1 MKNSKICMTALALM
15 MAMAT
20 WAQTNIVVLSDTHV
34 MGPGLLVNDGAAWQ
48 NELAYDRKLLDYSQ
62 EVFDVLMETM
72 LSEKPDMVLITGDL
86 TKDGELLSHQYVAGQ
101 LNRLR
106 EAGIKTFVI
115 PGNHDFGSK
124 HALIFDGDQS
134 SKAEVVSREQFT
146 DLYRNHGYGAE
157 SLRDETSLSYCCE
170 PVEGLLLI
178 GLDSGTDGR
187 LEESTLQWACQQA
200 AQAQQQGKYVLAMM
214 HHALLPH
221 FNAEDQLLPSS
232 VVQNYE
238 TVRNRLAD
246 AGVQVVLTG
255 HIHISDIA
263 KDYNADLTRSIYDIS
278 TGSVISYP
286 CDYRRLTLSED
297 RTQLS
302 VSTSRITTLPDH
314 PVFGTT
320 ANGTTAKERLHQSL
334 SQFVKRSIKNDM
346 IASVAANA
354 LLIHA
359 EGNENESEE
368 ASNIMGTL
376 QLAKMFVSS
385 SMKAKMAEHG
395 LSWDLLESIVTSI
408 MTDTTNLGIEGRQD
422 QTNDLTLTI
431 KK

>member
-1 MKNSKICMTALALM
+1 MKNSRICMMALALM

-48 NELAYDRKLLDYSQ
+48 KELANDRKLFDYSQ

-134 SKAEVVSREQFT
+134 NKAEVVSREQFT
-146 DLYRNHGYGAE
+146 ELYRNHGYGAE
-157 SLRDETSLSYCCE
+157 SLRDEPSLSYCCE

-297 RTQLS
+297 RAQLS
-302 VSTSRITTLPDH
+302 VSTNRITTLPDH
-314 PVFGTT
+314 PVY
-320 ANGTTAKERLHQSL
+320 GTTAKERLHQSL

-368 ASNIMGTL
+368 ASNIMGML

>member
-1 MKNSKICMTALALM
+1 MKNSKICMMALALM

-48 NELAYDRKLLDYSQ
+48 EELANDRKLFDYSQ

-146 DLYRNHGYGAE
+146 ELYRNHGYGAE

-178 GLDSGTDGR
+178 GLDSGTDDR

-286 CDYRRLTLSED
+286 CDYRHLSLSED
-297 RTQLS
+297 RAQLS
-302 VSTSRITTLPDH
+302 VSTNRITTLPDH
-314 PVFGTT
+314 PVY
-320 ANGTTAKERLHQSL
+320 GTTAKERLHQSL

>member
-1 MKNSKICMTALALM
+1 MKNSKICMMALALM

-48 NELAYDRKLLDYSQ
+48 KELANDRKLFDYSQ

-146 DLYRNHGYGAE
+146 ELYRNHGYGAE

-221 FNAEDQLLPSS
+221 FNEENQMLPSS

-246 AGVQVVLTG
+246 VGVQVVLTG

-297 RTQLS
+297 RAQLS
-302 VSTSRITTLPDH
+302 VRTSRITTLPDH

-320 ANGTTAKERLHQSL
+320 AKERLHQSL
-334 SQFVKRSIKNDM
+334 SRFVKRSIKNDM
-346 IASVAANA
+346 IATVAANA

-385 SMKAKMAEHG
+385 NMKAKMAEHG

>member
-146 DLYRNHGYGAE
+146 ELYRNHGYGAG

-221 FNAEDQLLPSS
+221 FNAEDQMLPSS

-286 CDYRRLTLSED
+286 CDYRRLSLSED
-297 RTQLS
+297 RAQLS

-314 PVFGTT
+314 PVF
-320 ANGTTAKERLHQSL
+320 ATTAKERLHQSL
-334 SQFVKRSIKNDM
+334 SRFVKRSIKNDM
-346 IASVAANA
+346 IATVAANA

-395 LSWDLLESIVTSI
+395 LSWDLVESIVTSI

>member
-1 MKNSKICMTALALM
+1 MKNSRICMMALALM

-48 NELAYDRKLLDYSQ
+48 KELANDRKLFDYSQ

-72 LSEKPDMVLITGDL
+72 LSEKPDMVLTTGDL

-146 DLYRNHGYGAE
+146 ELYRNHGYGAE
-157 SLRDETSLSYCCE
+157 SLCDETSLSYCCE

-187 LEESTLQWACQQA
+187 LEEATLQWACQQA

-297 RTQLS
+297 RAQLS
-302 VSTSRITTLPDH
+302 VSTNRITTLPDH
-314 PVFGTT
+314 PVY
-320 ANGTTAKERLHQSL
+320 GTTAKERLHQSL

-422 QTNDLTLTI
+422 HTNDLTLTI

>member
-34 MGPGLLVNDGAAWQ
+34 MGPGLLVNGGASWQ
-48 NELAYDRKLLDYSQ
+48 KELANDRKLFDYSQ

-146 DLYRNHGYGAE
+146 ELYRNHGYGAE

-178 GLDSGTDGR
+178 GLDSGKDGR

-221 FNAEDQLLPSS
+221 FNEENQMLPSS

-297 RTQLS
+297 RAQLS

-320 ANGTTAKERLHQSL
+320 AKERLHQSL
-334 SQFVKRSIKNDM
+334 SRFVKRSIKNDM
-346 IASVAANA
+346 IATVAANA

-395 LSWDLLESIVTSI
+395 LSWDLVESIVTSI

>member
-1 MKNSKICMTALALM
+1 MKNSRICMMALALM

-48 NELAYDRKLLDYSQ
+48 KELANDRKLFDYSQ

-146 DLYRNHGYGAE
+146 ELYRNHGYGAE

-286 CDYRRLTLSED
+286 CDYRHLSLSED
-297 RTQLS
+297 RAQLS
-302 VSTSRITTLPDH
+302 VSTNRITTLPDH
-314 PVFGTT
+314 PVY
-320 ANGTTAKERLHQSL
+320 GTTAKERLHQSL

-346 IASVAANA
+346 IATVAANA

>member
-1 MKNSKICMTALALM
+1 MKNSKICMMALALM

-48 NELAYDRKLLDYSQ
+48 KELANDRKLFDYSQ
-62 EVFDVLMETM
+62 EVFDVLIETM

-146 DLYRNHGYGAE
+146 ELYRNHGYGAE

-286 CDYRRLTLSED
+286 CDYRHLSLSED
-297 RTQLS
+297 RAQLS
-302 VSTSRITTLPDH
+302 VSTNRITTLPDH
-314 PVFGTT
+314 PVY
-320 ANGTTAKERLHQSL
+320 GTTAKERLHQSL

-346 IASVAANA
+346 IANVAANA

>member
-1 MKNSKICMTALALM
+1 MKNSRICMMALALM

-48 NELAYDRKLLDYSQ
+48 KELANDRKLFDYSQ

-146 DLYRNHGYGAE
+146 ELYRNHGYGAE

-221 FNAEDQLLPSS
+221 FNAEDQMLPSS

-286 CDYRRLTLSED
+286 CDYRHLSLSED
-297 RTQLS
+297 RAQLS
-302 VSTSRITTLPDH
+302 VSTNRITTLPDH
-314 PVFGTT
+314 PVY
-320 ANGTTAKERLHQSL
+320 GTTAKERLHQSL

-346 IASVAANA
+346 IANVAANA

>member
-1 MKNSKICMTALALM
+1 MKNSKICMMALALM

-48 NELAYDRKLLDYSQ
+48 KELANDRKLFDYSQ

-146 DLYRNHGYGAE
+146 ELYRNHGYGAE

-187 LEESTLQWACQQA
+187 LEESTLQWACQQV

-286 CDYRRLTLSED
+286 CDYRHLSLSED
-297 RTQLS
+297 RAQLS
-302 VSTSRITTLPDH
+302 VSTNRITTLPDH
-314 PVFGTT
+314 PVY
-320 ANGTTAKERLHQSL
+320 GTTAKERLHQSL

>member
-1 MKNSKICMTALALM
+1 MKNSKICMMALALM

-48 NELAYDRKLLDYSQ
+48 KELANDRKLFDYSQ
-62 EVFDVLMETM
+62 EVFDVLIETM

-146 DLYRNHGYGAE
+146 ELYRNHGYGAE

-221 FNAEDQLLPSS
+221 FNEEDQMLPSS

-286 CDYRRLTLSED
+286 CDYRHLSLSED
-297 RTQLS
+297 RAQLS
-302 VSTSRITTLPDH
+302 VSTNRITTLPDH
-314 PVFGTT
+314 PVY
-320 ANGTTAKERLHQSL
+320 GTTAKERLHQSL

>member
-48 NELAYDRKLLDYSQ
+48 KELANDRKLFDYSQ

-146 DLYRNHGYGAE
+146 ELYRNHGYGAE

-221 FNAEDQLLPSS
+221 FNAEDQMLPSS

-286 CDYRRLTLSED
+286 CDYRHLSLSED
-297 RTQLS
+297 RARLS
-302 VSTSRITTLPDH
+302 VRTSRITTLPDH
-314 PVFGTT
+314 PVF
-320 ANGTTAKERLHQSL
+320 GTTAKERLHQSL

-346 IASVAANA
+346 IATVAANA

-395 LSWDLLESIVTSI
+395 LSWDLVESIVTSI

>member
-48 NELAYDRKLLDYSQ
+48 KELANDRKLFDYSQ
-62 EVFDVLMETM
+62 EVFDVLIETM

-146 DLYRNHGYGAE
+146 ELYRNHGYGAE

-221 FNAEDQLLPSS
+221 FNEEDQLLPLS

-246 AGVQVVLTG
+246 VGVQVVLTG

-286 CDYRRLTLSED
+286 CDYRRLSLSED
-297 RTQLS
+297 RAQLS
-302 VSTSRITTLPDH
+302 VRTSRITTLPDH

-320 ANGTTAKERLHQSL
+320 AKERLHQSL
-334 SQFVKRSIKNDM
+334 SRFVKRSIKNDM
-346 IASVAANA
+346 IATVAANA
-354 LLIHA
+354 LLIHS

-385 SMKAKMAEHG
+385 NMKAKMAEHG

>member
-1 MKNSKICMTALALM
+1 MKNSRICMMALALM

-48 NELAYDRKLLDYSQ
+48 KELANDRKLFDYSQ

-146 DLYRNHGYGAE
+146 ELYRNHGYGAE

-221 FNAEDQLLPSS
+221 FNEEDQMLPSS

-286 CDYRRLTLSED
+286 CDYRHLSLSED
-297 RTQLS
+297 RAQLS
-302 VSTSRITTLPDH
+302 VSTNRITTLPDH
-314 PVFGTT
+314 PVY
-320 ANGTTAKERLHQSL
+320 GTTAKERLHQSL

-346 IASVAANA
+346 IANVAANA

>member
-1 MKNSKICMTALALM
+1 MKNSKICMMALALM

-48 NELAYDRKLLDYSQ
+48 KELANDRKLFDYSQ
-62 EVFDVLMETM
+62 EVFDVLIETM

-146 DLYRNHGYGAE
+146 ELYRNHGYGAE

-221 FNAEDQLLPSS
+221 FNAEDQMLPSS

-286 CDYRRLTLSED
+286 CDYRHLSLSED
-297 RTQLS
+297 RAQLS
-302 VSTSRITTLPDH
+302 VSTNRITTLPDH
-314 PVFGTT
+314 PVY
-320 ANGTTAKERLHQSL
+320 GTTAKERLHQSL

-346 IASVAANA
+346 IATVAANA

-422 QTNDLTLTI
+422 QTNDLMLTI

>member
-1 MKNSKICMTALALM
+1 MKNSKICMMALALM

-48 NELAYDRKLLDYSQ
+48 KELANDRKLFDYSQ
-62 EVFDVLMETM
+62 EVFDVLIETM

-146 DLYRNHGYGAE
+146 ELYRNHGYGAE

-221 FNAEDQLLPSS
+221 FNEENQMLPLS

-246 AGVQVVLTG
+246 VGVQVVLTG

-286 CDYRRLTLSED
+286 CDYRRLSLSED
-297 RTQLS
+297 RAQLS
-302 VSTSRITTLPDH
+302 VRTSRITTLPDH

-320 ANGTTAKERLHQSL
+320 AKERLHQSL
-334 SQFVKRSIKNDM
+334 SRFVKRSIKNDM

-385 SMKAKMAEHG
+385 NMKAKMAEHG

>member
-1 MKNSKICMTALALM
+1 MKNSKICMMALALM

-48 NELAYDRKLLDYSQ
+48 KELANDRKLFDYSQ

-146 DLYRNHGYGAE
+146 ELYRNHGYEAGA
-157 SLRDETSLSYCCE
+157 LRDETSLSYCCE
-170 PVEGLLLI
+170 PVDGLLLI
-178 GLDSGTDGR
+178 GLDSGKDGR

-221 FNAEDQLLPSS
+221 FNAEDQMLPSS

-297 RTQLS
+297 RAQLS

-320 ANGTTAKERLHQSL
+320 AKERLHQSL
-334 SQFVKRSIKNDM
+334 SRFVKRSIKNDM
-346 IASVAANA
+346 IATIAANA

-395 LSWDLLESIVTSI
+395 LSWDLVESIVTSI

>member
-1 MKNSKICMTALALM
+1 MKNSRICMMALALM

-48 NELAYDRKLLDYSQ
+48 KELANDRKLFDYSQ

-146 DLYRNHGYGAE
+146 ELYRNHGYGAE
-157 SLRDETSLSYCCE
+157 SLCDETSLSYCCE

-200 AQAQQQGKYVLAMM
+200 VQAQQQGKYVLAMM

-297 RTQLS
+297 RAQLS
-302 VSTSRITTLPDH
+302 VSTNRITTLPDH
-314 PVFGTT
+314 PVY
-320 ANGTTAKERLHQSL
+320 GTTAKERLHQSL

-385 SMKAKMAEHG
+385 SMKAKLAEHG

>member
-1 MKNSKICMTALALM
+1 MKNSKICMMALALM

-48 NELAYDRKLLDYSQ
+48 KELANDRKLFDYSQ

-146 DLYRNHGYGAE
+146 ELYRNHGYGAE

-221 FNAEDQLLPSS
+221 FNAEDQMLPSS

-286 CDYRRLTLSED
+286 CDYRRLSLSED
-297 RTQLS
+297 RAQLS
-302 VSTSRITTLPDH
+302 VSTNRITTLPDH
-314 PVFGTT
+314 PVY
-320 ANGTTAKERLHQSL
+320 GTTAKERLHQSL

-346 IASVAANA
+346 IATVAANA

-395 LSWDLLESIVTSI
+395 LSWDLVESIVTSI

>member
-1 MKNSKICMTALALM
+1 MKNSKICMMALALM

-48 NELAYDRKLLDYSQ
+48 KELANDRKLFDYSQ

-146 DLYRNHGYGAE
+146 ELYRNHGYGAE
-157 SLRDETSLSYCCE
+157 SLRDENSLSYCCE

-297 RTQLS
+297 RAQLS
-302 VSTSRITTLPDH
+302 VSTNRITTLSDH
-314 PVFGTT
+314 PVY
-320 ANGTTAKERLHQSL
+320 GTTAKERLHQSL

-368 ASNIMGTL
+368 ASNIMSTL

>member
-1 MKNSKICMTALALM
+1 MKNSKICMMALALM

-48 NELAYDRKLLDYSQ
+48 KELANDRKLFDYSQ

-146 DLYRNHGYGAE
+146 ELYRNHGYGAE

-221 FNAEDQLLPSS
+221 FNEEDQMLPSS

-286 CDYRRLTLSED
+286 CDYRHLSLSED
-297 RTQLS
+297 RAQLS
-302 VSTSRITTLPDH
+302 VSTNRITTLPDH
-314 PVFGTT
+314 PVY
-320 ANGTTAKERLHQSL
+320 GTTAKERLHQSL

-408 MTDTTNLGIEGRQD
+408 MTDTTNFGIEGRQD

>member
-1 MKNSKICMTALALM
+1 MKNSRICMMALALM

-34 MGPGLLVNDGAAWQ
+34 MGPGLLVNDGVAWQ
-48 NELAYDRKLLDYSQ
+48 KELANDRKLFDYSQ

-146 DLYRNHGYGAE
+146 ELYRNHGYGAE

-214 HHALLPH
+214 HHALVPH
-221 FNAEDQLLPSS
+221 FNAEDQILPSS

-286 CDYRRLTLSED
+286 CDYRHLSLSED
-297 RTQLS
+297 RAQLS
-302 VSTSRITTLPDH
+302 VSTNRITTLPDH
-314 PVFGTT
+314 PVY
-320 ANGTTAKERLHQSL
+320 GTTAKERLHQSL
-334 SQFVKRSIKNDM
+334 SRFVKRSIKNDM
-346 IASVAANA
+346 IATVAANA

-385 SMKAKMAEHG
+385 NMKAKMAEHG
-395 LSWDLLESIVTSI
+395 LSWDLVESIVTSI

>member
-48 NELAYDRKLLDYSQ
+48 KELANDRKLFDYSQ
-62 EVFDVLMETM
+62 EVFDVLIETM

-106 EAGIKTFVI
+106 VAGIKTFVI

-146 DLYRNHGYGAE
+146 ELYRNHGYGAE

-221 FNAEDQLLPSS
+221 FNEENQMLPLS

-246 AGVQVVLTG
+246 VGVQVVLTG

-286 CDYRRLTLSED
+286 CDYRRLSLSED
-297 RTQLS
+297 RAQLS
-302 VSTSRITTLPDH
+302 VRTSRITTLPDH

-320 ANGTTAKERLHQSL
+320 AKERLHQSL
-334 SQFVKRSIKNDM
+334 SRFVKRSIKNDM

-385 SMKAKMAEHG
+385 NMKAKMAEHG

>member
-1 MKNSKICMTALALM
+1 MKNSRICMMALALM
-15 MAMAT
+15 MTMAT

-48 NELAYDRKLLDYSQ
+48 KELANDRKLFDYSQ

-86 TKDGELLSHQYVAGQ
+86 TKDGELLSHQYVVGQ

-146 DLYRNHGYGAE
+146 ELYRNHGYGAE

-297 RTQLS
+297 RAQLS
-302 VSTSRITTLPDH
+302 VSTNRITTLPDH
-314 PVFGTT
+314 PVY
-320 ANGTTAKERLHQSL
+320 GTTAKERLHQSL

>member
-48 NELAYDRKLLDYSQ
+48 KELANDRKLFDYSQ

-86 TKDGELLSHQYVAGQ
+86 TKDGELLSHEYVAGQ

-146 DLYRNHGYGAE
+146 ELYRNHGYGAE

-187 LEESTLQWACQQA
+187 LEESTLQWACQQG

-214 HHALLPH
+214 HHALLQH
-221 FNAEDQLLPSS
+221 FNAEDQM
-232 VVQNYE
+232 
-238 TVRNRLAD
+238 
-246 AGVQVVLTG
+246 
-255 HIHISDIA
+255 
-263 KDYNADLTRSIYDIS
+263 TRSIYDIS

-297 RTQLS
+297 RAQLS

-320 ANGTTAKERLHQSL
+320 AKERLHQSL
-334 SQFVKRSIKNDM
+334 SRFVKRSIKNDM
-346 IASVAANA
+346 IATVAANA

-395 LSWDLLESIVTSI
+395 LSWDLVESIVTSI

>member
-1 MKNSKICMTALALM
+1 MKNSRICMMALALM

-48 NELAYDRKLLDYSQ
+48 KELANDRKLFDYSQ

-146 DLYRNHGYGAE
+146 ELYRNHGYGAE

-200 AQAQQQGKYVLAMM
+200 ARAQQQGKYVLAMM

-286 CDYRRLTLSED
+286 CDYRHLSLSED
-297 RTQLS
+297 RAQLS
-302 VSTSRITTLPDH
+302 VSTNRITTLPDH
-314 PVFGTT
+314 PVY
-320 ANGTTAKERLHQSL
+320 GTTAKERLHQSL

-346 IASVAANA
+346 IANVAANA

>member
-1 MKNSKICMTALALM
+1 MKNSRICVMALALM

-48 NELAYDRKLLDYSQ
+48 KELANDRKLFDYSQ

-146 DLYRNHGYGAE
+146 ELYRNHGYGAE

-170 PVEGLLLI
+170 LVEGLLLI

-297 RTQLS
+297 RAQLS
-302 VSTSRITTLPDH
+302 VSTNRITTLPDH
-314 PVFGTT
+314 PVY
-320 ANGTTAKERLHQSL
+320 GTTAKERLHQSL

-395 LSWDLLESIVTSI
+395 LSWDLLESIVSSI

>member
-1 MKNSKICMTALALM
+1 MKNSRICMMALALM

-48 NELAYDRKLLDYSQ
+48 KELANDRKLFDYSQ

-72 LSEKPDMVLITGDL
+72 LSEKPDMVLTTGDL

-146 DLYRNHGYGAE
+146 ELYRNHGYGAE
-157 SLRDETSLSYCCE
+157 SLCDETSLSYCCE

-297 RTQLS
+297 RAQLS
-302 VSTSRITTLPDH
+302 VSTNRITTLPDH
-314 PVFGTT
+314 PVY
-320 ANGTTAKERLHQSL
+320 GTTAKERLHQSL

>member
-1 MKNSKICMTALALM
+1 MKNKICLTVLALM

-20 WAQTNIVVLSDTHV
+20 WAQTKIVVLSDTHV

-48 NELAYDRKLLDYSQ
+48 NELAKDRKLLDYSQ

-72 LSEKPDMVLITGDL
+72 LSEMPDMLLITGDL
-86 TKDGELLSHQYVAGQ
+86 TKDGELLSHEYVAGQ

-115 PGNHDFGSK
+115 PGNHDFGTK
-124 HALIFDGDQS
+124 HALTFDGDQS
-134 SKAEVVSREQFT
+134 SRAEVV
-146 DLYRNHGYGAE
+146 
-157 SLRDETSLSYCCE
+157 DETSLSYCCE

-187 LEESTLQWACQQA
+187 LEESTLEWACQQA
-200 AQAQQQGKYVLAMM
+200 ARAQQQGKYVLAMM
-214 HHALLPH
+214 HHALVPH
-221 FNAEDQLLPSS
+221 FNAEDQILPSS

-278 TGSVISYP
+278 TGSTISYP

-320 ANGTTAKERLHQSL
+320 AKERLHQSL
-334 SQFVKRSIKNDM
+334 SRFVKRSIKNEM
-346 IASVAANA
+346 IASLAANA
-354 LLIHA
+354 LLVHA
-359 EGNENESEE
+359 EGNENEAEE

-385 SMKAKMAEHG
+385 SMKARMAEHG

-408 MTDTTNLGIEGRQD
+408 MTDTTNLGVEGRQD

-431 KK
+431 KQ

>member
-1 MKNSKICMTALALM
+1 MKNSKICMMALALM

-48 NELAYDRKLLDYSQ
+48 KELANDRKLFDYSQ

-146 DLYRNHGYGAE
+146 ELYRNHGYGAE

-263 KDYNADLTRSIYDIS
+263 KDYNAALTRSIYDIS

-286 CDYRRLTLSED
+286 CDYRHLSLSED
-297 RTQLS
+297 RAQLS
-302 VSTSRITTLPDH
+302 VSTNRITTLPDH
-314 PVFGTT
+314 PVY
-320 ANGTTAKERLHQSL
+320 GTTAKERLHQSL

>member
-48 NELAYDRKLLDYSQ
+48 KELANDRKLFDYSQ
-62 EVFDVLMETM
+62 EIFDVLMETM

-101 LNRLR
+101 LNRFR
-106 EAGIKTFVI
+106 EASIKTFVI

-146 DLYRNHGYGAE
+146 ELYRNHGYGAE

-238 TVRNRLAD
+238 TVRNHLAD

-286 CDYRRLTLSED
+286 CDYRHLSLSED
-297 RTQLS
+297 RAQLS
-302 VSTSRITTLPDH
+302 VSTNRITTLPDH
-314 PVFGTT
+314 PVY
-320 ANGTTAKERLHQSL
+320 GTTAKERLHQSL

-385 SMKAKMAEHG
+385 NMKAKMAEHG

>member
-1 MKNSKICMTALALM
+1 MKNSRICVMALALM

-48 NELAYDRKLLDYSQ
+48 KELANDRKLFDYSQ

-146 DLYRNHGYGAE
+146 ELYRNHGYGAE

-200 AQAQQQGKYVLAMM
+200 VQAQQQGKYVLAMM

-263 KDYNADLTRSIYDIS
+263 KDYNADLTRSIYDVS

-297 RTQLS
+297 RAQLS
-302 VSTSRITTLPDH
+302 VSTNRITTLPDH
-314 PVFGTT
+314 PVY
-320 ANGTTAKERLHQSL
+320 GTTAKERLHQSL

>member
-1 MKNSKICMTALALM
+1 MKNSRICMMALALM

-48 NELAYDRKLLDYSQ
+48 KELANDRKLFDYSQ

-146 DLYRNHGYGAE
+146 ELYRNHGYGAE
-157 SLRDETSLSYCCE
+157 SLCDETSLSYCCE

-286 CDYRRLTLSED
+286 CDYRHLSLSED
-297 RTQLS
+297 RAQLS

-314 PVFGTT
+314 PVY
-320 ANGTTAKERLHQSL
+320 GTTAKERLHQSL

>member
-1 MKNSKICMTALALM
+1 MMALALM

-48 NELAYDRKLLDYSQ
+48 KELANDRKLFDYSQ

-134 SKAEVVSREQFT
+134 SKA
-146 DLYRNHGYGAE
+146 
-157 SLRDETSLSYCCE
+157 
-170 PVEGLLLI
+170 
-178 GLDSGTDGR
+178 
-187 LEESTLQWACQQA
+187 
-200 AQAQQQGKYVLAMM
+200 
-214 HHALLPH
+214 
-221 FNAEDQLLPSS
+221 
-232 VVQNYE
+232 
-238 TVRNRLAD
+238 
-246 AGVQVVLTG
+246 
-255 HIHISDIA
+255 
-263 KDYNADLTRSIYDIS
+263 
-278 TGSVISYP
+278 
-286 CDYRRLTLSED
+286 
-297 RTQLS
+297 
-302 VSTSRITTLPDH
+302 
-314 PVFGTT
+314 
-320 ANGTTAKERLHQSL
+320 
-334 SQFVKRSIKNDM
+334 
-346 IASVAANA
+346 
-354 LLIHA
+354 
-359 EGNENESEE
+359 
-368 ASNIMGTL
+368 
-376 QLAKMFVSS
+376 
-385 SMKAKMAEHG
+385 KMAEHG

-422 QTNDLTLTI
+422 QTNDLTLAI

>member
-1 MKNSKICMTALALM
+1 MKNSRICMMALALM

-48 NELAYDRKLLDYSQ
+48 KELANDRKLFDYSQ

-146 DLYRNHGYGAE
+146 ELYRNHGYGAE

-221 FNAEDQLLPSS
+221 FNEEDQMLPSS

-286 CDYRRLTLSED
+286 CDYRHLSLSED
-297 RTQLS
+297 RAQLS
-302 VSTSRITTLPDH
+302 VSTNRITTLPDH
-314 PVFGTT
+314 PVY
-320 ANGTTAKERLHQSL
+320 GTTAKERLHQSL

>member
-1 MKNSKICMTALALM
+1 MKNSKICMMALALM

-48 NELAYDRKLLDYSQ
+48 KELANDRKLFDYSQ

-146 DLYRNHGYGAE
+146 ELYRNHGYGAE

-286 CDYRRLTLSED
+286 CDYRHLSLSED
-297 RTQLS
+297 RAQLS
-302 VSTSRITTLPDH
+302 VSTNRITTLPDH
-314 PVFGTT
+314 PVY
-320 ANGTTAKERLHQSL
+320 GTTAKERLHQSL
-334 SQFVKRSIKNDM
+334 SQFVKRSVKNDM
-346 IASVAANA
+346 IANVAANA

>member
-1 MKNSKICMTALALM
+1 MKNSKICMMALALM

-48 NELAYDRKLLDYSQ
+48 KELANDRKLFDYSQ
-62 EVFDVLMETM
+62 EVFDVLIETM

-146 DLYRNHGYGAE
+146 ELYRNHGYGAE

-221 FNAEDQLLPSS
+221 FNAEDQMLPSS

-286 CDYRRLTLSED
+286 CDYRHLSLSED
-297 RTQLS
+297 RAQLS
-302 VSTSRITTLPDH
+302 VSTNRITTLPDH
-314 PVFGTT
+314 PVY
-320 ANGTTAKERLHQSL
+320 GTTAKERLHQSL

>member
-1 MKNSKICMTALALM
+1 MKNSRICMMALALM

-48 NELAYDRKLLDYSQ
+48 KELANDRKLFDYSQ

-146 DLYRNHGYGAE
+146 ELYRNHGYGAE

-286 CDYRRLTLSED
+286 CDYRHLSLSED
-297 RTQLS
+297 RAQLS
-302 VSTSRITTLPDH
+302 VSTNRITTLPDH
-314 PVFGTT
+314 PVY
-320 ANGTTAKERLHQSL
+320 GTTAKERLHQSL

-346 IASVAANA
+346 IANVAANA